1 MSDPSQTD
9 RSVTRVRDPQDEVGV
24 ASWIIVGV
32 FALAVAG
39 LAFSAITSPRPDQT
53 TVVANRSGEA
63 PVIGVRPL
71 LDDETTGQA
80 ARPAR

>member
-9 RSVTRVRDPQDEVGV
+9 RSVARERDPQDEVSF

-39 LAFSAITSPRPDQT
+39 LAFSAITSPRPNQ

-63 PVIGVRPL
+63 PVTGVRPL
-71 LDDETTGQA
+71 LEDETTGQA